1 MKLRH
6 IVFGWLVFAILV
18 GPGCTTSA
26 TKAEAKPTPEAASA
40 PSGAAA
46 ATGTASSS
54 PADADAPSS
63 TSSIAAAAG
72 AAQPAAAVNPTATM
86 GIAATALTGA
96 VNANSPAPATPAAV
110 APAAVA
116 PAAVASAT
124 VAPAAAASAP
134 NAAPAASAAAA
145 AEASSPETIR
155 KRALIEWALKQDE
168 IKNDPHGQWAV
179 EAKASS
185 SYNDAQGTAHYSA
198 SQATGA
204 PDVEAY
210 GDNPSAWM
218 PKTPNGGIEW
228 LELRYAKPVHA
239 TAVRLRESCGS
250 GAVIKVEVFDEQGAA
265 HTVWS
270 GVDPTKDLNYFTIEF
285 PRTPYKASRLKVT
298 LATNTVSG
306 YKEIDAVQLVGTE
319 Q

>member
-46 ATGTASSS
+46 ATGVASTS
-54 PADADAPSS
+54 PADAGVPSS
-63 TSSIAAAAG
+63 IPSSAG

-96 VNANSPAPATPAAV
+96 VNANSPAPAAPAAV

-116 PAAVASAT
+116 PAAVAPAA
-124 VAPAAAASAP
+124 VAPTAAASAP
-134 NAAPAASAAAA
+134 SAAPAASAAAA

-168 IKNDPHGQWAV
+168 IKNDPRGQWAV

-210 GDNPSAWM
+210 GDNPSAWL

-239 TAVRLRESCGS
+239 TAVRVRESCGS

>member
-18 GPGCTTSA
+18 GPGCTKSA
-26 TKAEAKPTPEAASA
+26 TKTEAKPTPEAASA
-40 PSGAAA
+40 PAGAPVETKPSPADAAA
-46 ATGTASSS
+46 LSNTSSS
-54 PADADAPSS
+54 PAAP
-63 TSSIAAAAG
+63 G
-72 AAQPAAAVNPTATM
+72 AAQTVAAVNPTATM

-96 VNANSPAPATPAAV
+96 VNANSPAPAAV
-110 APAAVA
+110 APAAVT
-116 PAAVASAT
+116 P
-124 VAPAAAASAP
+124 
-134 NAAPAASAAAA
+134 AA
-145 AEASSPETIR
+145 AEAPSPEAIR
-155 KRALIEWALKQDE
+155 KRAQIDWALKQDE
-168 IKNDPHGQWAV
+168 IKNDAHGQWAV

-185 SYNDAQGTAHYSA
+185 SYSDAQGTAHYSA

-204 PDVEAY
+204 PDVEGY

-228 LELRYAKPVHA
+228 LELRFAKPVHA
-239 TAVRLRESCGS
+239 TAVRVRESCGS

-270 GVDPTKDLNYFTIEF
+270 GIDPTQDLNYFTVEF
-285 PRTPYKASRLKVT
+285 PRTLYKASRVKVT

>member
-6 IVFGWLVFAILV
+6 IVFGWLLFAILV

-26 TKAEAKPTPEAASA
+26 TKTEAKPTPEAASA
-40 PSGAAA
+40 PSGAPAGTGAA
-46 ATGTASSS
+46 KPG
-54 PADADAPSS
+54 PADAAAPSN
-63 TSSIAAAAG
+63 TSKTSNTSNTPAAAG
-72 AAQPAAAVNPTATM
+72 AAQPVAAVNPTATM
-86 GIAATALTGA
+86 GVA
-96 VNANSPAPATPAAV
+96 

-116 PAAVASAT
+116 PASSAAPAVS
-124 VAPAAAASAP
+124 APAAAEAP
-134 NAAPAASAAAA
+134 
-145 AEASSPETIR
+145 SPEAIR
-155 KRALIEWALKQDE
+155 KRSQIDWALKQDE
-168 IKNDPHGQWAV
+168 IKNDPNGQWAV
-179 EAKASS
+179 DAKASS
-185 SYNDAQGTAHYSA
+185 SYNDAQGTAHYSP

-204 PDVEAY
+204 PNVEGY

-228 LELRYAKPVHA
+228 LDLRFAKPVHA
-239 TAVRLRESCGS
+239 TAVRVRESCGS

-270 GVDPTKDLNYFTIEF
+270 GIDPTQDLNYFTVEF
-285 PRTPYKASRLKVT
+285 PRTPYKASRVKVT

-306 YKEIDAVQLVGTE
+306 YKEIDAVQLVGIE

>member
-1 MKLRH
+1 
-6 IVFGWLVFAILV
+6 
-18 GPGCTTSA
+18 
-26 TKAEAKPTPEAASA
+26 
-40 PSGAAA
+40 
-46 ATGTASSS
+46 
-54 PADADAPSS
+54 
-63 TSSIAAAAG
+63 
-72 AAQPAAAVNPTATM
+72 M

-96 VNANSPAPATPAAV
+96 VNANSPAPAAPAAV

-116 PAAVASAT
+116 PAAVAPAA
-124 VAPAAAASAP
+124 VAPTAAASAP
-134 NAAPAASAAAA
+134 SAAPAASAAAA

-168 IKNDPHGQWAV
+168 IKNDPRGQWAV

-210 GDNPSAWM
+210 GDNPSAWL

-239 TAVRLRESCGS
+239 TAVRVRESCGS